1 MKKDMKKQLEKQI
14 VLILKGNN
22 DNELKLKIS

>member
-22 DNELKLKIS
+22 DNELKLKFS